1 MFLQLRPAT
10 ADLAVLAVSE
20 RGCARLEAADGWA
33 TRMMKPEV
41 TRRGLHVR
49 VDDEALGMLGEP
61 VEVARVVVGK
71 CTMTS

>member
-1 MFLQLRPAT
+1 
-10 ADLAVLAVSE
+10 
-20 RGCARLEAADGWA
+20 
-33 TRMMKPEV
+33 MMKPEV